1 MLTYLP
7 SLLAPKASE
16 ASKGAFY
23 WWPAV
28 RSGSCNWVCYRGSSE
43 MCQIH
48 TQWSHFSEVNLC
60 IFTMCIFAKCTRLT
74 HLLSFASLGEK
85 VFHVHD
91 WPHSVIHHRIALHRR
106 NPKIWWDVTFRHPM
120 KRQNSGDASGQTCNP
135 YPILRLIYEYEGRD
149 EGTEHETGN
158 M

>member
-1 MLTYLP
+1 MRREVDRWVCRKVDIFWSGLGDSFQKTWSMDALWRSRETNAVSKTFRRIDGETNLLTGVGARDAYLP

-16 ASKGAFY
+16 ASKGDFY
-23 WWPAV
+23 WCPAV

-85 VFHVHD
+85 SLSR
-91 WPHSVIHHRIALHRR
+91 P
-106 NPKIWWDVTFRHPM
+106 
-120 KRQNSGDASGQTCNP
+120 
-135 YPILRLIYEYEGRD
+135 RL
-149 EGTEHETGN
+149 TP
-158 M
+158 